1 MLVLRLERWPQ
12 GDERR
17 KVSLGTLEIANDC
30 SGTEEVG
37 HYEVTQRLPTGDPKY
52 GHVRDFR
59 RGPSARLAWD
69 LVLAA
74 LQSLAKSV

>member
-17 KVSLGTLEIANDC
+17 KEALGTLEIANDLT
-30 SGTEEVG
+30 GTEEVG
-37 HYEVTQRLPTGDPKY
+37 HYEITLRLPTGDPKY
-52 GHVRDFR
+52 ARVRDFK

-74 LQSLAKSV
+74 LRSLAK